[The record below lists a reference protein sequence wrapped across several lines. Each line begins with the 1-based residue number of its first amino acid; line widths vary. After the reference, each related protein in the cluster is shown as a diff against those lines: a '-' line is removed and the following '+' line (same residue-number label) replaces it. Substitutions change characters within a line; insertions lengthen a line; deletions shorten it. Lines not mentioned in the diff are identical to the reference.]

1 MAAPALSRRQFLQAS
16 LTATGGLFLG
26 IVPGRVSAAG
36 RDLNAFVRIEA
47 DGRTVIGVSQPD
59 MGQGMYTTMSLLVAE
74 ELDADWS
81 RVVTRQLPMMLT
93 RDEDGKP
100 AWRYVPQG
108 AGGSNSVVMLYRPL
122 REFGARARRLLL
134 RAAAREW
141 GVAPERLTTEPAY
154 VVDPATG
161 RRIGYGEL
169 ARTAANLEPE
179 TSAPA
184 LKSPAEFRLLGRD
197 VAAKGVD
204 EVVDGSAVYG
214 IDVREPGMA
223 HAVIARCPWFDGRL
237 VSCDDRD
244 ARKVD
249 GVIDVVAV
257 PGPEPGAP
265 YSTLAP
271 GVAVVARSTWA
282 AMKGREALE
291 IAWDRGPHTGETTD
305 TFDAACRA
313 ALDGGGGEA
322 VRDDGNFDAA
332 LAEAPTRL
340 SRRYR
345 LPYVHHATMEPQNC
359 HAHVREDGCTVIG
372 PMQSPAGASRLV
384 AALTGLDRLSIDIRL
399 TRLGGGFGRRL
410 TSDHVAEAVLVS
422 KAAGLPVK
430 VTWTRED
437 DMAHD
442 FLRPG
447 GWHELTA
454 GLDAGGRLA
463 AWRHRVASPS
473 KYYRRE
479 DAVHWQSEIYPDDP
493 PAGLVDNLRYEY
505 FDMASGAWRGSWR
518 APAHAANAFAVQS
531 FMDELAAEA
540 GVDPLEFRLRLLGE
554 SREMDYGGHGGPT
567 WNPGRLADVL
577 RVAAGHAGW
586 GRQLPPGDGLGIAG
600 HFTFGSYVAWVAHVR
615 VERDGTLRV
624 PRLVGAIDCGL
635 AVNPNGIRAQMEGGA
650 CDALATALHGEVTI
664 DGGRHRE
671 RNFHQYRL
679 LTMAQAPRQIDVHI
693 VPGAA
698 EPAGVGEPPV
708 PPLAP
713 ALTNAIF
720 AATGR
725 RVRRLPVGRQLTD
738 GLLAPSG
745 PAGDA

>member
-1 MAAPALSRRQFLQAS
+1 MGAPALSRREFLQAS
-16 LTATGGLFLG
+16 LTAAGGLLLG
-26 IVPGRVSAAG
+26 IAPGRLRAAG
-36 RDLNAFVRIEA
+36 GELNAFVRIDA
-47 DGRTVIGVSQPD
+47 DGGTVIGVSQPD
-59 MGQGMYTTMSLLVAE
+59 MGQGMYTTMSMLVAE

-93 RDEDGKP
+93 RDTDGRP
-100 AWRYVPQG
+100 AWRHVPQG
-108 AGGSNSVVMLYRPL
+108 AGGSNSVVMLFRPL

-134 RAAAREW
+134 RAAASDW
-141 GVAPERLTTEPAY
+141 GVPVERLVTEPGV
-154 VVDPATG
+154 VVDPAGG

-169 ARTAANLEPE
+169 AQTAASLPPE
-179 TSAPA
+179 AAVPA
-184 LKSPAEFRLLGRD
+184 LKSPAEFRLIGREFAPKA
-197 VAAKGVD
+197 VT
-204 EVVDGSAVYG
+204 ETVDGSAVYG
-214 IDVREPGMA
+214 IDVSEPGMA

-237 VSCDDRD
+237 VAFDDRR

-249 GVIDVVAV
+249 GVLDVLPV

-265 YSTLAP
+265 YTTLAP

-282 AMKGREALE
+282 AMRGREALE
-291 IAWDRGPHTGETTD
+291 IEWDRGPHRGENTAA
-305 TFDAACRA
+305 FDAACRE
-313 ALDGGGGEA
+313 ALDAGAAEV
-322 VRDDGNFDAA
+322 VRDDGDLDAA
-332 LAEAPTRL
+332 LERAATRL

-359 HAHVREDGCTVIG
+359 YAHVRDDGATIIG
-372 PMQSPAGASRLV
+372 PMQSPAGASRLA
-384 AALTGLDRLSIDIRL
+384 AALTGLDRLAIDVRL

-422 KAAGLPVK
+422 QAAGRPVK

-454 GLDAGGRLA
+454 GLAGDGRLT

-505 FDMASGAWRGSWR
+505 LDMASGAWRGSWR
-518 APAHAANAFAVQS
+518 APAHTANAFAAQS
-531 FMDELAAEA
+531 FIDELAALA
-540 GVDPLEFRLRLLGE
+540 GADPLEFRLRLLGE
-554 SREMDYGGHGGPT
+554 AREMPYDGHGGPV
-567 WNPGRLADVL
+567 WNPGRLAEVL
-577 RVAAGHAGW
+577 RVAAREAGW
-586 GRQLPPGDGLGIAG
+586 GRSMPKREGLGIAG
-600 HFTFGSYVAWVAHVR
+600 HFTFGGYVAWVAHVR

-650 CDALATALHGEVTI
+650 CDALSTALHAEVTI
-664 DGGRHRE
+664 EGGRHRE
-671 RNFHQYRL
+671 RNFHEYRL
-679 LTMAQAPRQIDVHI
+679 MSMAEAPRRIDVHI
-693 VPGAA
+693 VPGAD

-720 AATGR
+720 AATGKR
-725 RVRRLPVGRQLTD
+725 IRRLPIASQLRD
-738 GLLAPSG
+738 GLLEPSG
-745 PAGDA
+745 SPRNH